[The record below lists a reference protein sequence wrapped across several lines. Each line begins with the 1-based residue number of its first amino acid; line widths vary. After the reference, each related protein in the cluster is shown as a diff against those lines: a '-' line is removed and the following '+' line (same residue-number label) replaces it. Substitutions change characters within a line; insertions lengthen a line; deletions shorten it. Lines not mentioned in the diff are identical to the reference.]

1 MNILARSACAKIILL
16 GEHAVVYGKPSIA
29 VPFSTL
35 RTFATIAASPVGS
48 GFSITAVDLD
58 NQLTVVDQQSQTVE
72 DPLAVASWKMFEL
85 LGISPPDAN
94 ISLHSNI
101 PIASGMGSGAA
112 LTTAL
117 LRAILHIADRTL
129 PNEKLNEIVYEIEK
143 IHHGTPSGIDNTVI
157 VYEKPVYFVRGLE
170 PERLKVAHPFS
181 LVIADTG
188 VSASTK
194 VAVSDVRKLYDNN
207 RLVTQQLIDSI
218 GELVLEGRQ
227 AIEGNHFVELGAI
240 MNRNHELL
248 KELTVSAPMLDKL
261 VECARQ
267 AGALGAKL
275 TGGGRGGNMIC
286 LVTPD
291 VIGSV
296 KSSLLANGAYR
307 VYDTIVQ

>member
-48 GFSITAVDLD
+48 GFRITAVDLD

-94 ISLHSNI
+94 ISLHSDI

-188 VSASTK
+188 VGASTK

-207 RLVTQQLIDSI
+207 RLVAQQLIDSI

-227 AIEGNHFVELGAI
+227 AIEENHFVELGAI